1 MKYIIEIPDD
11 VQYILLNGKEDNKYY
26 TAVHPIAELEELNSD
41 YINEHF
47 GELQDEAYQ
56 KGINDGSLDVK
67 QRVEGAYQR
76 GLEDAWEA
84 ARKIIRMPDGDIL
97 DLFPDCY
104 ASVCTAVQAILKY
117 DASEA
122 IAKLKAYD
130 DKQKDRIEVGDEV
143 RARDGAPSHTFL
155 VTKVTD
161 SHVYGISDDGSW
173 NYWTKDEVTKT
184 GKHYDIAS
192 ILEAM
197 RNE

>member
-1 MKYIIEIPDD
+1 MSKYIIDIP
-11 VQYILLNGKEDNKYY
+11 NGVEWGVVTCRTEDGFY
-26 TAVHPIAELEELNSD
+26 TRDFDSLEELNSD

-56 KGINDGSLDVK
+56 
-67 QRVEGAYQR
+67 A
-76 GLEDAWEA
+76 GLNDAWEA

-122 IAKLKAYD
+122 IAKLKAYE
-130 DKQKDRIEVGDEV
+130 DKHSDRIEVGDEV
-143 RARDGAPSHTFL
+143 ATKTGKKYTVVAFGDTGNVCGFNADGKWT
-155 VTKVTD
+155 
-161 SHVYGISDDGSW
+161 GW
-173 NYWTKDEVTKT
+173 NPKEVTKT

-197 RNE
+197 RA

>member
-1 MKYIIEIPDD
+1 MSKYIIELDD
-11 VQYILLNGKEDNKYY
+11 NVQIITCIGVSTHGTIWVKGYDVDN
-26 TAVHPIAELEELNSD
+26 LEELN
-41 YINEHF
+41 NEHF
-47 GELQDEAYQ
+47 GELQDE
-56 KGINDGSLDVK
+56 
-67 QRVEGAYQR
+67 AYQR

-130 DKQKDRIEVGDEV
+130 DNHSDRIEVGDEV
-143 RARDGAPSHTFL
+143 IWSDGTTIIVTMTYVDGGFEWCDGVNQNGRAYHVLLG
-155 VTKVTD
+155 KVR
-161 SHVYGISDDGSW
+161 
-173 NYWTKDEVTKT
+173 KT

-197 RNE
+197 RT